1 MTDALVCQDLVHVYR
16 ADGTDVAALRGIDLV
31 VRPAAR
37 VALLGESGSGK
48 STLLSIASG
57 LVRPSAGR
65 VEIFGV
71 DVGGASED
79 DLADLRGGDLGMM
92 LQGASTN
99 LLLHENALGNIE
111 WAVRG
116 RTRASREVGYR
127 ILDEGGVALRGGK
140 VGTLSPAE
148 QQITAL
154 AVVMAGLPRL
164 LLADEPTSRLD
175 ETSRDRLLDLLVDVT
190 EQTQT
195 AVLVVTHDAI
205 VANRM
210 QRMIHLREGRIGE
223 EENATGRYSVVSEDG
238 AVHLPEAILGRWPA
252 GSLVSVK
259 EEGDE
264 IRITR
269 AEER

>member
-1 MTDALVCQDLVHVYR
+1 MSDALVCQDLVHVYR

-65 VEIFGV
+65 VEVFGT
-71 DVGGASED
+71 DVGGASD
-79 DLADLRGGDLGMM
+79 DELAELRAGDLGMM
-92 LQGASTN
+92 LQGAATN
-99 LLLHENALGNIE
+99 LLLHETALGNIE

-116 RTRASREVGYR
+116 RARASRDVGYR
-127 ILDEGGVALRGGK
+127 ILEDAGITPGGRK
-140 VGTLSPAE
+140 VGAFSPAE

-175 ETSRDRLLDLLVDVT
+175 EASRDRLLDLLVDVT
-190 EQTQT
+190 EKTET
-195 AVLVVTHDAI
+195 AVLVVTHDEV

-223 EENATGRYSVVSEDG
+223 EENASGRYSVVSEDG
-238 AVHLPEAILGRWPA
+238 AVHLPEGIRGRWPA
-252 GSLVSVK
+252 GSLVSVR
-259 EEGDE
+259 ELGDE
-264 IRITR
+264 IHITR
-269 AEER
+269 AEES

>member
-1 MTDALVCQDLVHVYR
+1 MSDALVCTDLVHVYR
-16 ADGTDVAALRGIDLV
+16 SDGTDVAALRGIDLV
-31 VRPAAR
+31 VRPGAR

-71 DVGGASED
+71 DVGAASED
-79 DLADLRGGDLGMM
+79 TLAELRAGELGMM
-92 LQGASTN
+92 LQGAPTN
-99 LLLHENALGNIE
+99 LLMHETALGNIE
-111 WAVRG
+111 WAIRG
-116 RTRASREVGYR
+116 RANASREIGYR
-127 ILDEGGVALRGGK
+127 ILEQGGVVLDGGK
-140 VGTLSPAE
+140 VSTLSPAE

-154 AVVMAGLPRL
+154 AVVMAGVPRL

-175 ETSRDRLLDLLVDVT
+175 DRSRDRLLDLLVDVT
-190 EQTQT
+190 EQMET
-195 AVLVVTHDAI
+195 AVLVVTHDGV

-223 EENATGRYSVVSEDG
+223 EEYASGRYSVVSEDG
-238 AVHLPEAILGRWPA
+238 AVHLPEALLERWPA
-252 GSLVSVK
+252 GSLLSVR
-259 EEGDE
+259 EVDDE

-269 AEER
+269 AGER